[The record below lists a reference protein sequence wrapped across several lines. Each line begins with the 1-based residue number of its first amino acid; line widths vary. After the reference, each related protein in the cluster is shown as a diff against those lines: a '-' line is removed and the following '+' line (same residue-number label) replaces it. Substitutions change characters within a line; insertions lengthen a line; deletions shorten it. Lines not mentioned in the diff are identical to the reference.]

1 MDIKLL
7 HRTVGRV
14 PFFKPIVD
22 LVGDTLLGEVDY
34 LKEASNAE
42 EFGVIQS
49 DVPFV
54 LVPKPIRSLTTRKVL
69 VLEWVEGQS
78 LKEIGDE
85 KEKLLRLTKMAV
97 DCTITQLL
105 LSNVLHGDPHPGNV
119 LYTGEGKLAYLD
131 FGVLCRVKPRQAQAL
146 LSASVHIINKQ
157 YRDFVTDLVALEVLD
172 DQNVSIA
179 EVVEAFDKEFNS
191 NEQLTDQMRLNRAMT
206 KLGYRYKF
214 NVPPWYTTL
223 IRALAPLEGYGLR
236 ADPSFNILD
245 ECYPLIMK
253 QICFDCSLA
262 GRRILREFLLTS
274 EEWKEDDEDLTGS
287 GYGGSDDNAHKQ
299 VDVVNFSLLRGM
311 SLQSIKSLI
320 EEFVPIMVSSRAKAL
335 RSTLKV
341 GGLPRSVHLHQQKGC
356 AAFFRTAYLFAFFLA
371 QALKKV
377 VLPGVLEHILGRRSG
392 RVKRNR
398 LRRLA
403 MTLSNWTH
411 KYKSS
416 LRLSHGRNH
425 LKLALVYAQALL
437 MLFLSMA
444 LSMVMLASLFAVELK
459 DSVENLLLKTKTHP
473 TW

>member
-1 MDIKLL
+1 MLCNK
-7 HRTVGRV
+7 
-14 PFFKPIVD
+14 
-22 LVGDTLLGEVDY
+22 
-34 LKEASNAE
+34 
-42 EFGVIQS
+42 
-49 DVPFV
+49 
-54 LVPKPIRSLTTRKVL
+54 VPKPIRSLTTRKVL

-97 DCTITQLL
+97 QCTITQLL

-157 YRDFVTDLVALEVLD
+157 YREFITDLVALEVLND
-172 DQNVSIA
+172 EKVSMA
-179 EVVEAFDKEFNS
+179 EVVEAFDREFNS
-191 NEQLTDQMRLNRAMT
+191 NEQLTDQMRLNKAMT

-236 ADPSFNILD
+236 ANPNFNIFD

-335 RSTLKV
+335 RSTLKI
-341 GGLPRSVHLHQQKGC
+341 GRLPRSVHRQQQKGS
-356 AAFFRTAYLFAFFLA
+356 AVFFRTAYLFAFFLA
-371 QALKKV
+371 QAMKTV
-377 VLPGVLEHILGRRSG
+377 VLPGLLEPILGGRRRG

-398 LRRLA
+398 LRRLT
-403 MTLSNWTH
+403 MTLSNWTQ

-416 LRLSHGRNH
+416 LRLSHGKNH
-425 LKLALVYAQALL
+425 LKLALLYSQTLL
-437 MLFLSMA
+437 MLFLSIA
-444 LSMVMLASLFAVELK
+444 LSMVMLASLFLVELR
-459 DSVENLLLKTKTHP
+459 DSVDNLFRKTKTHP
-473 TW
+473 KW